1 MKVLHLGKYYP
12 PYRGGMESFL
22 ADLMAGLEGQGI
34 ANAAL
39 VHGDGQQAGG
49 QWEGAGPKILRA
61 PSHGRL
67 LYAPLSPRFPGYLDR
82 AIREFA
88 PDILHIHMPNPSAF
102 WALGSRVAR
111 RLPWVVHWHADVLTP
126 ESSMPIRLAYRPYSV
141 FESAMLRRA
150 AAVIASSPDYLNA
163 SAPLAPYLDKCVVI
177 PLGLADSRLPQPRPE
192 QAAGAAAHWPAGC
205 TLKILMIG
213 RFTYYKGHR
222 VLIDALSR
230 VPAAAAVLVGG
241 GETEADVAAQ
251 ASRLGLADRVLFAG
265 NVAEAELAGV
275 LAAADV
281 LCLPAIDR
289 AEAFGVVL
297 LEAMRFEKPLIA
309 SNIRGSGV
317 PWVLDQCDCGLA
329 VQSGDAEGLAAAIR
343 WMADHPEQRMEMG
356 RCGTAA
362 YRKIFKIEAVAD
374 KVAALYRR
382 VLA

>member
-34 ANAAL
+34 DNAAL
-39 VHGDGQQAGG
+39 VHGVGPQTG

-61 PSHGRL
+61 PSYGRL
-67 LYAPLSPRFPGYLDR
+67 LYAPVSPRFPRYLDR

-88 PDILHIHMPNPSAF
+88 PDVLHIHMPNPSAF
-102 WALGSRVAR
+102 WALRSRAAR

-126 ESSMPIRLAYRPYSV
+126 ESSMLLRLAYRPYRL
-141 FESAMLRRA
+141 FESALLRRA
-150 AAVIASSPDYLNA
+150 TVVIASSPNYLNA
-163 SAPLAPYLDKCVVI
+163 SAPLAPYIDKCVTI
-177 PLGLADSRLPQPRPE
+177 PLGLADTRLPQPSQQQSAR
-192 QAAGAAAHWPAGC
+192 ALAYWPAGC
-205 TLKILMIG
+205 ALKILMVG

-222 VLIDALSR
+222 VLIDALGQ
-230 VPAAAAVLVGG
+230 VPNAAVVLVGT
-241 GETEADVAAQ
+241 GETEAEVVAQ
-251 ASRLGLADRVLFAG
+251 ARRMGLTERVRFAG
-265 NVAEAELAGV
+265 NAAEADLADM

-289 AEAFGVVL
+289 AEAFGMVL

-309 SNIRGSGV
+309 SNIHGSGV
-317 PWVLDQCDCGLA
+317 PWVLGQCGCGLA
-329 VQSGDAEGLAAAIR
+329 VEPGDAKGLATAIR
-343 WMADHPEQRMEMG
+343 WMAEHPEQRMEMG
-356 RCGTAA
+356 RQGAA
-362 YRKIFKIEAVAD
+362 VYRETFKIEAVAE